1 MSEVIKKSH
10 YIYPVDYV
18 LLLVNQF
25 HVLTDRVNWENSKL
39 CALLLVEE
47 LQKESTMVRVSPTPR
62 FDYFEDVKT
71 RIKLL

>member
-1 MSEVIKKSH
+1 MSEETKKLH
-10 YIYPVDYV
+10 HIYPADYA
-18 LLLVNQF
+18 LLLVNKF

-39 CALLLVEE
+39 CAILLVEE

-62 FDYFEDVKT
+62 FDYFEDVKN